1 LRAEWFDFEVSIE
14 QRAMPQSA
22 ISEQLVADRR
32 GVSSELEVADKDQT
46 EDEFQPLTKQ
56 EAEALRAKQP
66 ALSPWRAVV
75 AQGVVGLFLAVVL
88 GVLGGMNWFLSALY
102 GAVVVVV
109 PGALMVR
116 GLKRSRGLQGGAV
129 LMRFALWELAK
140 LLLAVALMV
149 AAPKVVN
156 DLSWLV
162 LLLAMVV
169 CLKVNWAVLLFDQ
182 RRSVQRS
189 TI

>member
-1 LRAEWFDFEVSIE
+1 
-14 QRAMPQSA
+14 MPQSA

-32 GVSSELEVADKDQT
+32 SVSSELEVADKDQT

-66 ALSPWRAVV
+66 VHSPWRGVI
-75 AQGVVGLFLAVVL
+75 AQCATGLFLAAVL

-102 GAVVVVV
+102 GAAVVVV
-109 PGALMVR
+109 PGAVMVR
-116 GLKRSRGLQGGAV
+116 GLRRSQGLPVGGV
-129 LMRFALWELAK
+129 LMQFALWELAK
-140 LLLAVALMV
+140 LLLAVAMMV
-149 AAPKVVN
+149 AAPKVIN

-162 LLLAMVV
+162 FLLAMVV

>member
-1 LRAEWFDFEVSIE
+1 
-14 QRAMPQSA
+14 MPQSA

-32 GVSSELEVADKDQT
+32 SVSSELEVADKDQT

-66 ALSPWRAVV
+66 VHSPWRGVT
-75 AQGVVGLFLAVVL
+75 AQCAIGLFLAAVL

-102 GAVVVVV
+102 GAAVVVV
-109 PGALMVR
+109 PGAVMVR
-116 GLKRSRGLQGGAV
+116 GLRRSQGLPVGGV
-129 LMRFALWELAK
+129 LMQFALWELAK
-140 LLLAVALMV
+140 LLLAVAMMV
-149 AAPKVVN
+149 AAPKVIN

-162 LLLAMVV
+162 FLLAMVV